1 MLQSQ
6 QTRPTLLSSRGQRA
20 IRPPIS
26 NLMAIAIERPDVV
39 SLAAGFVDQ
48 DSLPND
54 IIAEISAKILAGEG
68 GKRLLQYGST
78 EGNLHLRKTLADRL
92 RAADAEAISGT
103 NLSQSSD
110 EHLTA
115 ANILLTSGSN
125 QLLCTAVEV
134 LADPGDV
141 ILCAAPTYFVFT
153 GFLENMGV
161 HTFGYETDEYGPI
174 PDSVNE
180 AFAYFDRKGELE
192 RVKAI
197 YAVSYFDNP
206 RGISTSVERRLAL
219 LDIAAKWSR
228 KHKIYVLEDAAYRQL
243 RFRGEDLPS
252 MRALDHEDRVLM
264 AETFSKT
271 FAPGIRVG
279 WGVIPRE
286 LMSPMASMKGNFDF
300 GSPAFNQGVIN
311 EMLQDDTFDNHVQK
325 LIALYD
331 SKRAAMIDQL
341 EKRLGDNPN
350 CRWIDPAGGLYVW
363 LTLPD
368 TVDTGPTSTLFHE
381 SLEQG
386 VLYVPGQYCYPSE
399 GAEVGSSTM
408 RLSYGVQDEAGI
420 RKGIDLLAN
429 AISAVS

>member
-1 MLQSQ
+1 
-6 QTRPTLLSSRGQRA
+6 
-20 IRPPIS
+20 
-26 NLMAIAIERPDVV
+26 MAIAIERPHVV

-48 DSLPND
+48 HSLPND
-54 IIAEISAKILAGEG
+54 TIKSISEKILAGDA
-68 GKRLLQYGST
+68 GKRLLQYGAT
-78 EGNLHLRKTLADRL
+78 EGNLSLRKVLADRL
-92 RAADAEAISGT
+92 READSEALSAT
-103 NLSQSSD
+103 NVTEPAH
-110 EHLTA
+110 EHLTG

-125 QLLCTAVEV
+125 QMLCTAVDV

-153 GFLENMGV
+153 GFLENMSV
-161 HTFGYETDEYGPI
+161 HSFGYETDEYGPI
-174 PDSVNE
+174 PESVNE
-180 AFAYFDRKGELE
+180 ALAYYDRKGELE

-197 YAVSYFDNP
+197 YVVSYFDNP
-206 RGISTSVERRLAL
+206 RGISTSLDRRLAL

-228 KHKIYVLEDAAYRQL
+228 KHKIYILEDAAYRQL
-243 RFRGEDLPS
+243 RFRGDDIPS
-252 MRALDHEDRVLM
+252 LRALDHEDRVLM

-286 LMSPMASMKGNFDF
+286 LMAPMASMKGNFDF
-300 GSPAFNQGVIN
+300 GSPAFNQGVIL
-311 EMLQDDTFDNHVQK
+311 EMLQDDTFENHVQK
-325 LIALYD
+325 LVALYD
-331 SKRAAMIDQL
+331 SKRAAMVDQL
-341 EKRLGDNPN
+341 EKRLGDDPN

-368 TVDTGPTSTLFHE
+368 TVDTGPSSTLFHE

-399 GAEVGSSTM
+399 GAEVGTNTM
-408 RLSYGVQDEAGI
+408 RLSFGVQDEAGI

>member
-26 NLMAIAIERPDVV
+26 NLMAIAIERPHVV

-48 DSLPND
+48 QSLPND
-54 IIAEISAKILAGEG
+54 TIKTISEKILAGDA
-68 GKRLLQYGST
+68 GKRLLQYGAT
-78 EGNLHLRKTLADRL
+78 EGNLSLRKALADRL
-92 RAADAEAISGT
+92 READSEALSATNVAEASH
-103 NLSQSSD
+103 
-110 EHLTA
+110 EHLTG

-125 QLLCTAVEV
+125 QMLCTAVDV

-153 GFLENMGV
+153 GFLENMSV
-161 HTFGYETDEYGPI
+161 HSFGYETDEYGPI
-174 PDSVNE
+174 PESVNE
-180 AFAYFDRKGELE
+180 ALAYYDRKGELE

-197 YAVSYFDNP
+197 YVVSYFDNP
-206 RGISTSVERRLAL
+206 RGISTSLDRRMAL

-228 KHKIYVLEDAAYRQL
+228 KHKIYILEDAAYRQL
-243 RFRGEDLPS
+243 RFRGDDIPS
-252 MRALDHEDRVLM
+252 LRALDHEDRVLM

-286 LMSPMASMKGNFDF
+286 LMAPMASLKGNFDF
-300 GSPAFNQGVIN
+300 GSPAFNQGLIL
-311 EMLQDDTFDNHVQK
+311 EMLQDDTFENHVQK
-325 LIALYD
+325 LVALYD

-341 EKRLGDNPN
+341 EKRLGDEPN

-368 TVDTGPTSTLFHE
+368 TVDTGPSSTLFHE

-399 GAEVGSSTM
+399 GAEVGTNTM
-408 RLSYGVQDEAGI
+408 RLSFGVQDETGI